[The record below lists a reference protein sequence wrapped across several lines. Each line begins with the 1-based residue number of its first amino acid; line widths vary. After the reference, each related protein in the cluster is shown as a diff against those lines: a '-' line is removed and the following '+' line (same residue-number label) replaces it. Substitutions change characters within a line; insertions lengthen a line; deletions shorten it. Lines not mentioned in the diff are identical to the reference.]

1 MQGAA
6 IGATGGCAPSMT
18 NICTRSQSQTYRDAR
33 QESWTMAS
41 SASISQ
47 TSVDA
52 SAPRTTKVVRKH
64 HLLVRIGHW
73 CALPLLLGLILSGIS
88 IYWSSPIFQHATDP
102 TTGNFDDAADIG
114 IWLCAHVPWMHNCGS
129 PPDWVYNHFSLG
141 PGMLAQAL
149 RLHWFCAYL
158 FMADGLVYLIGL
170 VLGGGWRGFVPK
182 SSDAIG
188 ALRMTRFYI
197 GLPFAWILGR
207 RWPHPPVKAKY
218 NALQKISYGSVIV
231 AGVLVVASGWGI
243 HKPAQLSF
251 LAKAFGGYN
260 AARVWHFG
268 LMCFFIVFVVPHVVL
283 VLADGWDTMRS
294 MIVGW
299 SVRLEPEHDAEVGEL
314 EAEPVSHEDDC
325 RCRGMTHCEGEQES
339 DETEEFATKPVAHAE
354 QDEDRPELRRDRVE
368 GERACVD
375 DKDDDGPKDKNDVVI
390 EEASPDA

>member
-1 MQGAA
+1 
-6 IGATGGCAPSMT
+6 
-18 NICTRSQSQTYRDAR
+18 
-33 QESWTMAS
+33 MAS

-197 GLPFAWILGR
+197 GLPFAWVLRR

-231 AGVLVVASGWGI
+231 AGLLVVASGWGI

-314 EAEPVSHEDDC
+314 ETEPVLHKDEC
-325 RCRGMTHCEGEQES
+325 GCRGMTHCEGEQES